1 MSASS
6 NQLTRPRSSPQP
18 AKRRSWLWWGR
29 SAQKKKETLLVLAAT
44 AVLSVMS
51 LELLNFVNQAGMI
64 TALMTIACGCGLLWM
79 LIEALRS

>member
-6 NQLTRPRSSPQP
+6 NQLTRPRSSPKP
-18 AKRRSWLWWGR
+18 AKRRSWLWWGW

-51 LELLNFVNQAGMI
+51 LELVNFVNKAGML
-64 TALMTIACGCGLLWM
+64 TALLIIASGCCSLFL
-79 LIEALRS
+79 LIEVLRS